1 MSIRIDHEKCIG
13 CKTCY
18 NDCPMDVFTCDDAP
32 GSKPKVTYPEEC
44 WHCGIC
50 WMDCPKR
57 AIDITTPASF
67 W

>member
-1 MSIRIDHEKCIG
+1 MSIKIDKEKCIG
-13 CKTCY
+13 CKICY
-18 NDCPMDVFTCDDAP
+18 EDCPMDVFTVGKD
-32 GSKPKVTYPEEC
+32 GKPVVSYAEEC

-57 AIDITTPASF
+57 AIDITVPASF

>member
-13 CKTCY
+13 CKIYY
-18 NDCPMDVFTCDDAP
+18 NCPMDVFTCDKEP
-32 GSKPKVTYPEEC
+32 KSKPVVTYAEEC

-50 WMDCPKR
+50 WLDCPKR
-57 AIDITTPASF
+57 AIDLTTPASF

>member
-1 MSIRIDHEKCIG
+1 MSIKINKEKCIG
-13 CKTCY
+13 CKMCY
-18 NDCPMDVFTCDDAP
+18 NDCPMDVFTIDEATD
-32 GSKPKVTYPEEC
+32 KPVVTYAEEC

-57 AIDITTPASF
+57 AIDISIPASF